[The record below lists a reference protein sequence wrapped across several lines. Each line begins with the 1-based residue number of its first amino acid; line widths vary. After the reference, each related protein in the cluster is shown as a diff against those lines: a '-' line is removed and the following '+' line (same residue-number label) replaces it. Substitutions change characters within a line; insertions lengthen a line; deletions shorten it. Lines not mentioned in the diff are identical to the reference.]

1 MTVPT
6 HRGRLRRRSW
16 FFGAAVVVCLALP
29 NPTHAQEAGNP
40 TIVSVES
47 DALPGSD
54 AVETSG
60 LEVGQQLTRA
70 RARQAIRAIWRT
82 GHVSDVRVL
91 SSPVP
96 GGVAVRIQLRVNQ
109 VVRGLVVDYP
119 RSARDPAL
127 NRQDV
132 IRAIGYYAGMDW
144 QPEAVDRI
152 AETLLATYARR
163 GYPGAS
169 VDVTVETSDD
179 NLESVALRLT
189 VTEGEPVR
197 LSEVIF
203 SGELGLPEAEV
214 REQFGLDQGDVYD
227 QEAVE
232 EGIDRLLQHYRTE
245 GYFQA
250 SIDRARISSVF
261 STEGDDASDARLLI
275 PVDAGD
281 HYNVDFVGNRW
292 LTDDELLELLTL
304 DQEASLTRTI
314 LDSLSL
320 RITDHYRALGF
331 YHIRVEWRVWQLEP
345 GERRLAF
352 RIRSGPQ
359 VQVRRIEFVGNNH
372 FDDRYLRRQIEAQ
385 LQETIGQQGIF
396 RTVSDDVA
404 SDLGVAGEG
413 HERWRPRPRGHPT
426 LQVDPTE
433 VYLEEAYETSLAHIR
448 DLYSADGYLSA
459 QLGEPELTFSDR
471 GRELLITITVEEGP
485 QTVVQ
490 SLTFAGN
497 QALTD
502 EQIATALGFELGDP
516 LDRYEVEQARRRVIR
531 AYQSEGYVFIT
542 VETAEYTSEDTLFA
556 DVRYDIE
563 EGPQV
568 QVGRIIVR
576 GNDQTRTSLILDRI
590 SLREGTVFT
599 PRAADRSE
607 RALIDLGIFTT
618 ASVAL
623 DNPDEQADIKDVIV
637 EVNERLPQMLDLS
650 AGFSTADGPRLGMHY
665 GYRNLFGYALG
676 FDFRLR
682 GSFQVFFFGTPEFEE
697 FVTDLTWNDRLERLV
712 VASFNM
718 PHLPRI
724 GRVVSMRL
732 DATHERD
739 NDPAYAVT
747 RNGLSLSASTGYR
760 PYLAVQLQTGFT
772 FSDVVQVQNL
782 RNCNDLLDDPEENEE
797 PRPGDNCLWPNAQ
810 STQLGRAPQGA
821 SWFWVTRALI
831 SLDLRDNPFN
841 PTRGFFGSV
850 SAEHVYSLVP
860 AYQTDIGN
868 PDDPGDDV
876 QIARQSNLIK
886 FMTTLNG
893 YIPLGWR
900 DLVLALSVRFGWIFE
915 LIRDSHTFPD
925 RFFYLGGFD
934 SMRGF
939 YEESMLAQDVAEPG
953 GNSMINLRAELRIP
967 LVSSFALGVF
977 VDTGNVWRVQTNLWN
992 DFAMHTCLGAGLRI
1006 NTPVGPLAFDG
1017 GFVVDT
1023 LARDGEF
1030 IGAIHFAIGL
1040 F

>member
-6 HRGRLRRRSW
+6 HRGRLQWRAW
-16 FFGAAVVVCLALP
+16 FFSAAVVVCLALP
-29 NPTHAQEAGNP
+29 SPTRAQVGRSQ

-47 DALPGSD
+47 DAIPDGD
-54 AVETSG
+54 AVEVSG
-60 LEVGQQLTRA
+60 LEVGQPLTRA
-70 RARQAIRAIWRT
+70 GARQAIRAIWST
-82 GHVSDVRVL
+82 GRVSDVRVL
-91 SSPVP
+91 SSPVA
-96 GGVAVRIQLRVNQ
+96 GGVAVRIQIRVNQ

-119 RSARDPAL
+119 GSTRDPAL
-127 NRQDV
+127 TRQDV
-132 IRAIGYYAGMDW
+132 TRAIGYYAGMDW
-144 QPEAVDRI
+144 QPEAVGRI
-152 AETLLATYARR
+152 AETLEATYARR
-163 GYPGAS
+163 GYPSAS
-169 VDVTVETSDD
+169 VEVAVETDEN

-203 SGELGLPEAEV
+203 SGELGLPEAAV
-214 REQFGLDQGDVYD
+214 REQFGLGEDDVYD
-227 QEAVE
+227 QVAVE
-232 EGIDRLLQHYRTE
+232 EGIDRLLQHFRTE

-250 SIDRARISSVF
+250 SIDRARISAVF
-261 STEGDDASDARLLI
+261 ATEGDVASDARLLI

-292 LTDDELLELLTL
+292 LTDDELLDLLAL

-331 YHIRVEWRVWQLEP
+331 YHIRVEWRVWELEP

-359 VQVRRIEFVGNNH
+359 VEVRQIEFVGNSH

-396 RTVSDDVA
+396 RPVSDDVA

-413 HERWRPRPRGHPT
+413 HEDWRARPHGNPT

-433 VYLEEAYETSLAHIR
+433 VYLEEAYDMSLAHIR
-448 DLYSADGYLSA
+448 DLYSADGFMNA

-471 GRELLITITVEEGP
+471 GRELLVTITVEEGP
-485 QTVVQ
+485 QTVIQ

-497 QALTD
+497 QALSD
-502 EQIATALGFELGDP
+502 EQIGTALGLELGDP

-531 AYQSEGYVFIT
+531 AYQSDGYVFATIAA
-542 VETAEYTSEDTLFA
+542 AEYTSEDTLFA

-568 QVGRIIVR
+568 RVGRIIVR
-576 GNDQTRTSLILDRI
+576 GNDQTRTSLITDRI
-590 SLREGTVFT
+590 SLREGAVYT
-599 PRAADRSE
+599 PSTADRSE

-623 DNPDEQADIKDVIV
+623 ASPDEQAEVKDVIV

-665 GYRNLFGYALG
+665 GYRNLFGYGFG
-676 FDFRLR
+676 FDLRLQ

-747 RNGLSLSASTGYR
+747 RNGISLSASTGYR
-760 PYLAVQLQTGFT
+760 PYLAAQLQTGFT
-772 FSDVVQVQNL
+772 YSDVVQVQNL
-782 RNCNDLLDDPEENEE
+782 PNCNNLPDDEE
-797 PRPGDNCLWPNAQ
+797 PSPGNNCLWPNAQ
-810 STQLGRAPQGA
+810 STQLGRAPQGS

-831 SLDLRDNPFN
+831 TLDLRDNPFN
-841 PTRGFFGSV
+841 PTRGFYGSI

-868 PDDPGDDV
+868 PDNPDDDV

-953 GNSMINLRAELRIP
+953 GNSMLNLRAELRIP
-967 LVSSFALGVF
+967 LVSSFALGIF

-992 DFAMHTCLGAGLRI
+992 DFSLRTCLGAGLRI

-1017 GFVVDT
+1017 GFVVDS
-1023 LARDGEF
+1023 LARDQEF
-1030 IGAIHFAIGL
+1030 IGAVHFAIGL